1 MASVPAPAVGFCAL
15 ARPEIQAANRVRG
28 GVMRLY
34 GAVAVRGFRRYAT
47 YRVATLAG
55 VFTNTVFGFIMTYTY
70 IALWTVRPRLGGYD
84 VPQVVTYAWLGQA
97 LLMTTALMGGGFE
110 ADLGERI
117 RTGDV
122 AVDLYRPADLQL
134 WWLATDLGRAAFHLL
149 GRGVAPMAF
158 AALVFPL
165 AWPAGPAVW
174 GLFLLSVLLAVVVS
188 YGLRYLVALTG
199 FWLLDGNG
207 ATTLSILV
215 ALFFSGMVL
224 PLTIFPGWL
233 GTLAAALPWS
243 SLLQVPADIFLGRRS
258 GGAALGGLAFQAG
271 WALALLAAGRL
282 AQSVATRKV
291 VVQGG

>member
-1 MASVPAPAVGFCAL
+1 
-15 ARPEIQAANRVRG
+15 
-28 GVMRLY
+28 MRLY

-70 IALWTVRPRLGGYD
+70 IALWTVRPHLGGYD

-110 ADLGERI
+110 TDLGERI

-122 AVDLYRPADLQL
+122 AVDLCRPADLQL
-134 WWLATDLGRAAFHLL
+134 WCLATDLGRAVFHLL

-207 ATTLSILV
+207 ATTLSVLV

-224 PLTIFPGWL
+224 PTMKKLEYIVELKRVIRRKFTLGTGDGWL
-233 GTLAAALPWS
+233 K
-243 SLLQVPADIFLGRRS
+243 ADGETIYTAKDLRV
-258 GGAALGGLAFQAG
+258 GLFQAG
-271 WALALLAAGRL
+271 DAAP
-282 AQSVATRKV
+282 AQA
-291 VVQGG
+291 